1 MSPHFNTQFKSAV
14 LALLETAYIHTMM
27 VHIISYRDRRG
38 GEESAS
44 ERVEFVARRAD
55 NGAKFG
61 CVDPD
66 RVGDRSE
73 ELELRVLCEYI
84 VPSIRITLYS
94 LCLTFMALGA
104 PMELG
109 ALTMGVHSWERRGR
123 KGGRE
128 RERDLTARLKGV
140 PKV

>member
-1 MSPHFNTQFKSAV
+1 
-14 LALLETAYIHTMM
+14 MM
-27 VHIISYRDRRG
+27 MHIISYRDRRG

-66 RVGDRSE
+66 RVGDGGSE

-84 VPSIRITLYS
+84 VGDDAGRRREESKDSDSGKITK
-94 LCLTFMALGA
+94 
-104 PMELG
+104 
-109 ALTMGVHSWERRGR
+109 
-123 KGGRE
+123 KGLMTRTGLVFKR
-128 RERDLTARLKGV
+128 
-140 PKV
+140 

>member
-1 MSPHFNTQFKSAV
+1 M
-14 LALLETAYIHTMM
+14 LALPETAYIHTMM

-109 ALTMGVHSWERRGR
+109 ALTMGVHSWGRRGR
-123 KGGRE
+123 KGGRD

>member
-1 MSPHFNTQFKSAV
+1 M
-14 LALLETAYIHTMM
+14 
-27 VHIISYRDRRG
+27 HIISYRDRRG

-44 ERVEFVARRAD
+44 ERVEFVVRRAD

>member
-1 MSPHFNTQFKSAV
+1 M
-14 LALLETAYIHTMM
+14 LALPETSYIHTMM
-27 VHIISYRDRRG
+27 MHIISYRDRRG

-66 RVGDRSE
+66 RVGESSE

-84 VPSIRITLYS
+84 VGDD
-94 LCLTFMALGA
+94 A
-104 PMELG
+104 
-109 ALTMGVHSWERRGR
+109 
-123 KGGRE
+123 GGRE
-128 RERDLTARLKGV
+128 SERDLTARLKGV

>member
-1 MSPHFNTQFKSAV
+1 
-14 LALLETAYIHTMM
+14 MM
-27 VHIISYRDRRG
+27 MHIISYRDRRG

-44 ERVEFVARRAD
+44 ERVEFAARRAD

-66 RVGDRSE
+66 RVGDGGSE

-84 VPSIRITLYS
+84 VWDD
-94 LCLTFMALGA
+94 A
-104 PMELG
+104 
-109 ALTMGVHSWERRGR
+109 
-123 KGGRE
+123 GGG

>member
-1 MSPHFNTQFKSAV
+1 M
-14 LALLETAYIHTMM
+14 
-27 VHIISYRDRRG
+27 
-38 GEESAS
+38 
-44 ERVEFVARRAD
+44 ARRAD

-109 ALTMGVHSWERRGR
+109 ALTMGVHSWGRRGR